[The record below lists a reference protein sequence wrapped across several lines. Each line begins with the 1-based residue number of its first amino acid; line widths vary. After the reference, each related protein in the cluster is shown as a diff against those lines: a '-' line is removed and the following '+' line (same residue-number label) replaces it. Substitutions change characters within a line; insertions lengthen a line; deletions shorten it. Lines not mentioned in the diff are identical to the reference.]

1 MEWVR
6 WIYIETSTAQSTKH
20 HEAIQCD
27 RCIRKM
33 PKPTQ
38 NSQMESSL
46 IRLDTCKSNR
56 IQCCARFPK
65 RSEKEWQKEKSNRGQ
80 HLRDVW
86 IIITSDVFTEQE
98 SHRHK
103 NVNWYYQTRFD
114 LTAHERTAR
123 FQSNYSLDSF
133 AHSLI
138 LFQIR
143 SIKAQIILH
152 SITCAVLHQF
162 TWNRMRTQF
171 KNYWLHSKHW
181 LLCGMYSTCVRL
193 LSIRCVGPDCLERR
207 RRRRK
212 KHEQNINVVVIVQC
226 NKEHERPSKTLWVF
240 P

>member
-1 MEWVR
+1 MCARYSNRRYTWLITRFTILTLFISGQSFRSPQEIRFHTSTFILVCIISLISNWMEWVR

-27 RCIRKM
+27 GCIWKM
-33 PKPTQ
+33 PKPTK
-38 NSQMESSL
+38 NSQIESSL
-46 IRLDTCKSNR
+46 IRLVTCKSNR
-56 IQCCARFPK
+56 IQCCARFPTSK

-123 FQSNYSLDSF
+123 FQSNSSLDSF
-133 AHSLI
+133 AHSLL

-162 TWNRMRTQF
+162 TWNDADTIQKLLTTQ
-171 KNYWLHSKHW
+171 
-181 LLCGMYSTCVRL
+181 
-193 LSIRCVGPDCLERR
+193 
-207 RRRRK
+207 
-212 KHEQNINVVVIVQC
+212 
-226 NKEHERPSKTLWVF
+226 
-240 P
+240 